1 MEARREL
8 EVPLRDPDRGR
19 TGTLRLRVPP
29 DGDTSGPRPPLVD
42 ASDDPE
48 RATDVPPIQLLES
61 GEYLYEVHVD
71 RDGSGPLT
79 LKPGK
84 FFSPDDEDGSHGR
97 LRPGLHTGEL
107 PVTVDAGGRTI
118 GRARLE
124 VRSRKLRYRQ
134 HYRWMLGDL
143 ADGMAELVMQRF
155 APTRQRFELR
165 EELEAPTLYQRFAF
179 LRSLVESQVFDG
191 AIQQVVRRPYRTW
204 VKEEE
209 WRRPGRGVPA
219 GSDVARQ
226 IAGPGPRVDAGHLQE
241 TLGVETVPRSL
252 RVRRTAETRDNVPNR
267 FVRFALERWRDVVS
281 RIRDL
286 LAVAPSSG
294 PVERGL
300 RECDALR
307 DRLDAALGREVF
319 RACGPLESFPAGNQV
334 LQKREGYRDIF
345 RAYVQFEAAAR
356 LSWSGGEDVYG
367 AGQRDVAT
375 LFEYWAFYALSRE
388 ISELCDEPFDLAEL
402 VEPADGG
409 LTLRLRK
416 GRRRVLSGTVRRLGR
431 TLDVEL
437 WFNRTFQSDG
447 DEPRERESWTSR
459 MRPDLSVRVRPSESN
474 AGFFHEEVWL
484 HFDAKYRL
492 DRLEQ
497 ALGEKDGHDEE
508 IEASADAGE
517 AKRADLLRM
526 HAYRDAIRRSSGAY
540 ILYPG
545 TAPDIHREFHEVL
558 PGLGAFPLRPVRSGR
573 PGGASRIRSFM
584 DEILDQVALQTSSHE
599 RARYWSAKSYDGD
612 SKREHG
618 EGKRRS
624 EPSTGSEEAPVP
636 EAPRPRVRAASFLEE
651 PPADARVLLGYVKSQ
666 DHYLWIRREGLY
678 NLRGDDRTGS
688 VDVGS
693 DELGVRWIVL
703 YGRPRN
709 LPEVRSV
716 AGEPRVMDRGD
727 MRERRYPRP
736 GSDLY
741 FCLPVG
747 PRRSYEPLEDRTLK
761 QIKEFHQDRTGG
773 PRGLP
778 LVVTWKELAEKL
790 V

>member
-8 EVPLRDPDRGR
+8 EVPLHHPDRGQ
-19 TGTLRLRVPP
+19 TGILHLRLPP
-29 DGDTSGPRPPLVD
+29 DEDHSGPRPLLVD
-42 ASDDPE
+42 TSNDPE
-48 RATDVPPIQLLES
+48 RAADVPTVQLLES
-61 GEYLYEVHVD
+61 EEYLYEIRLE
-71 RDGSGPLT
+71 RDVSRRLT
-79 LKPGK
+79 PRPEN
-84 FFSPDDEDGSHGR
+84 FFSADADDRSRGR

-107 PVTVDAGGRTI
+107 PVKVDAGGRTL

-124 VRSRKLRYRQ
+124 VRSRKLQYRE

-155 APTRQRFELR
+155 APTRQRFELQ
-165 EELEAPTLYQRFAF
+165 EDLEAPTLYQRFAF

-204 VKEEE
+204 IEEE
-209 WRRPGRGVPA
+209 ERRRPGRGIPG

-226 IAGPGPRVDAGHLQE
+226 IAGPGPRVDAGHLE
-241 TLGVETVPRSL
+241 DALGVETLPRSL
-252 RVRRTAETRDNVPNR
+252 RVRRTVETRDNIPNR
-267 FVRFALERWRDVVS
+267 FVRFALERWRDVVT

-286 LAVAPSSG
+286 LAAAKSSG

-319 RACGPLESFPAGNQV
+319 RACGALESFPAGNQV

-375 LFEYWAFYALSRE
+375 LFEYWAFYALGRE

-402 VEPADGG
+402 VEPTDGG

-416 GRRRVLSGTVRRLGR
+416 GKRQVLSGTVRRLGR

-437 WFNRTFQSDG
+437 WFNRTFRSGSDVP
-447 DEPRERESWTSR
+447 EKRESWTRR
-459 MRPDLSVRVRPSESN
+459 MRPDLSVRVRPSGPD
-474 AGFFHEEVWL
+474 AAFFHEEVWL

-492 DRLEQ
+492 DRLEE
-497 ALGEKDGHDEE
+497 ALGEDDGSKGEGEE
-508 IEASADAGE
+508 SVGAGE

-540 ILYPG
+540 VLYPG
-545 TAPDIHREFHEVL
+545 TDSAVHREFHEVL

-573 PGGASRIRSFM
+573 PGGASTIRRFL
-584 DEILDQVALQTSSHE
+584 DEVLDQVALQTSSHE
-599 RARYWSAKSYDGD
+599 RARFWREESYDAD
-612 SKREHG
+612 PRREPG
-618 EGKRRS
+618 AGRRRS
-624 EPSTGSEEAPVP
+624 DPNSEGEDPPIP
-636 EAPRPRVRAASFLEE
+636 ETPRPRVRAASFLEE

-666 DHYLWIRREGLY
+666 DHYRWIRREGLY

-693 DELGVRWIVL
+693 EELGARWLVL
-703 YGRPRN
+703 YGRPPD

-727 MRERRYPRP
+727 MRERGYPSP
-736 GSDLY
+736 GSELY
-741 FCLPVG
+741 FCLPAG
-747 PRRSYEPLEDRTLK
+747 PRRSYEPLEEKTLK
-761 QIKEFHQDRTGG
+761 EIEDFHQDRSGG
-773 PRGLP
+773 PRGMP
-778 LVVTWKELAEKL
+778 LVVTWKELVEELA
-790 V
+790 